1 MNRFL
6 LAVENISILSSA
18 QYQVLMVSVKGG
30 PISSVITRVEKQLRM
45 LKGSGLVVSNADLTQ
60 NCWPM
65 WREPEF
71 SGCADSNIN
80 WNNKA
85 VYCYSVCLIL
95 RRSWWRC
102 VWEVR
107 LLPNSCSRLTSSTSR
122 PWPPHLTST
131 PTTFLCCSLS
141 PRCTHL

>member
-60 NCWPM
+60 NC
-65 WREPEF
+65 
-71 SGCADSNIN
+71 
-80 WNNKA
+80 
-85 VYCYSVCLIL
+85 
-95 RRSWWRC
+95 
-102 VWEVR
+102 
-107 LLPNSCSRLTSSTSR
+107 
-122 PWPPHLTST
+122 
-131 PTTFLCCSLS
+131 
-141 PRCTHL
+141 